1 MLVDELSSLGGTL
14 PWMALLTAV
23 ATFVLLFL
31 AFGSVVLPVKAIV
44 MNILSLSATF
54 GVIVWVF
61 QWGHL
66 SGPLRSPPT
75 GTIDPTMPIL
85 LLVDRLRAVHG
96 LRGVPAVAHQ
106 GAL

>member
-1 MLVDELSSLGGTL
+1 MLVDELASLGRHAAVDGDCSSR
-14 PWMALLTAV
+14 V

-54 GVIVWVF
+54 GVMVWIF

-66 SGPLRSPPT
+66 SGPARLHRRPARST
-75 GTIDPTMPIL
+75 
-85 LLVDRLRAVHG
+85 RRC
-96 LRGVPAVAHQ
+96 RS
-106 GAL
+106 